1 MQDPSSELSKTAP
14 LEQQQ
19 AVAVWDRLD
28 RAARL
33 VRHDRRRSQRHRYR
47 SDAVIL
53 YIAPPDGEVRKD
65 GPVLAPTRD
74 ISQGGLCF
82 LHGAFLEPGTQ
93 CQVVLKTKGDQKW
106 TVHEARVVRCRH
118 LEGLMHE
125 VGLQFEQEI
134 DPAVYCSEAAA
145 AE

>member
-1 MQDPSSELSKTAP
+1 MQSPASELSKTAP
-14 LEQQQ
+14 LDQEKV
-19 AVAVWDRLD
+19 VAVWDRLD
-28 RAARL
+28 RAAEL

-47 SDAVIL
+47 TDAVIL
-53 YIAPPDGEVRKD
+53 YIAPPGGEVRKD
-65 GPVLAPTRD
+65 EPVLAPTRD
-74 ISQGGLCF
+74 ISRDGLCF

-93 CQVVLKTKGDQKW
+93 CQVVLKTIGDQKW

-134 DPAVYCSEAAA
+134 APAAYCAQTSVAD
-145 AE
+145 